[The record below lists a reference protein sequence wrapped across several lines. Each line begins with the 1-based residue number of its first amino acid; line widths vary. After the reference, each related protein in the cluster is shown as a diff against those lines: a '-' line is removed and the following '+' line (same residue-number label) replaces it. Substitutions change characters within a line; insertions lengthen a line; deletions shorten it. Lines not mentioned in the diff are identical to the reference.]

1 MLKIFSFLLIL
12 LWSEIYLFTV
22 IPHTTHPSYVSGPMV
37 TQKVK
42 VLFSPIVQKKVK
54 IWKG

>member
-1 MLKIFSFLLIL
+1 MSKIFSFLLIL
-12 LWSEIYLFTV
+12 LWSEIYLFSE
-22 IPHTTHPSYVSGPMV
+22 IPHTTHPSYLSGPMD

-42 VLFSPIVQKKVK
+42 VQFSPVVSKKVK